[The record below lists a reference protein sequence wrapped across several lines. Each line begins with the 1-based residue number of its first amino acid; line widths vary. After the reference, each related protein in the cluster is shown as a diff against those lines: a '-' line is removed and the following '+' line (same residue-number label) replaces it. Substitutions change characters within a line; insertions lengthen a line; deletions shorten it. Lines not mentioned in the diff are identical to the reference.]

1 MKQWEEK
8 LWFYD
13 FEVFEQDW
21 LLCLNSYLEPD
32 RWEVFHND
40 CKAVQKF
47 IEENDILMC
56 GYNNKWYDQYI
67 LKGVLCGYDTFV
79 IKEINDWI
87 IADGQQGWEYPF
99 DYCELPPQMD
109 LILDI
114 VPRKSLKEIEG
125 NLGLDITETTIDF
138 TDKRKW
144 TKKMFEE
151 ILYYCKADVSAL
163 RPLYEMRKNYIQ
175 TKIDIARE
183 PDSGLDESKV
193 MGMTNANVV
202 ADFLGCEKI
211 NIDLDEK
218 YEFPKNIDITEI
230 REDIVNFYEN
240 MSPKYNYDG
249 SINEDASPSYHTVIA
264 DCPHKLGFGGLHG
277 ARLNYFEDTSSGKRL
292 ILNYD
297 AFSFYPSIMLLNNH
311 LSRAVHYVDKFRHLY
326 EERKDSKFNP
336 NSTVPKEKIP
346 TIKLVMNTMYGVS
359 GAKFNKAYD
368 PLQCK
373 SVCVDGQIS
382 LISLILEL
390 EKQIENFILIQSN
403 TDGIMFSIDEENY
416 THCVSV
422 IKDFE
427 NKTGFIMEEDRISK
441 VCQRDVNNYLIVM
454 DNGKIK
460 CKGKLFAPLNKG
472 KYEANSLKI
481 VSTALQ
487 EYFVND
493 IPVEETM
500 NGCNDVEQFQMI
512 AKCGHTYN
520 GGMLQYMNGDY
531 PIQLQKCNRIFA
543 GKIENY
549 GCVYKVKC
557 DKESYTVRRSAK
569 KLGERALANRP
580 GWSYIGQSDDG
591 KYEYSEKRIKHPFID
606 GEYITTMSKVAD
618 CPPHPQIANNL
629 SEITIDNIDKLWY
642 IEYTL
647 KHIEKFKGD
656 DKMTKKADE
665 KVKVEEKQVGIS
677 PVPVGEPI
685 PVFDETVTQVTADM
699 IKNNRENLLKWF
711 TKYRSMRKFFTESEL
726 LADGYNT
733 QQKYEYVKGDTYRQA
748 LNDACLECGMEY
760 LFEFIYAEQIE
771 LKSDKMILTR
781 IHAMITLVDIETG
794 FMRNFCIIADGSD
807 NMDKGIYKAETMG
820 IKAFVQTNFLKGRTV
835 DAEDGNGYTKP
846 ATLEINN
853 HKPVPAE
860 TRAEIKKELTSNPE
874 VASSDYLDKIVAAVL
889 KVRETDPNFLADT
902 DLSAVNDGTISQVDA
917 VALYCKIE
925 DEADELGIEI

>member
-21 LLCLNSYLEPD
+21 LLCLNSYVEPD

-40 CKAVQKF
+40 CEAVQKF

-67 LKGVLCGYDTFV
+67 LKGVLCGYDPFV

-99 DYCELPPQMD
+99 DYCVLPPQMD

-138 TDKRKW
+138 NDKRKW
-144 TKKMFEE
+144 TKKMYEE
-151 ILYYCKADVSAL
+151 ILFYCKTDVSAL

-175 TKIDIARE
+175 TKLDIARE

-193 MGMTNANVV
+193 MGMTNANVI
-202 ADFLGCEKI
+202 ADYLGCEKI
-211 NIDLDEK
+211 TFDLDEK
-218 YEFPKNIDITEI
+218 YQFPKNIDIDTI
-230 REDIVNFYEN
+230 REDIVDFYEN
-240 MSPKYNYDG
+240 MSPRYNYDG
-249 SINEDASPSYHTVIA
+249 SINEDASPSYDTEIA
-264 DCPHKLGFGGLHG
+264 GCPHKLGFGGLHG
-277 ARLNYFEDTSSGKRL
+277 ARLNYFEDTSSGERL

-297 AFSFYPSIMLLNNH
+297 AFSFYPSIMLINNH
-311 LSRAVHYVDKFRHLY
+311 LSRAVHYVDKFKHLY

-336 NSTVPKEKIP
+336 DSTVPKEKIP
-346 TIKLVMNTMYGVS
+346 TIKLVMNTMYGIS

-373 SVCVDGQIS
+373 SVCVDGQVS

-390 EKQIENFILIQSN
+390 EKQIDSFTLIQSN
-403 TDGIMFSIDEENY
+403 TDGIMFSIDEANY
-416 THCVSV
+416 AYCTSV

-427 NKTGFIMEEDRISK
+427 NRTGFIMEEDRISK

-487 EYFVND
+487 EYFANGT
-493 IPVEETM
+493 PVEKIINE
-500 NGCNDVEQFQMI
+500 CDDIEQFQMI

-520 GGMLQYMNGDY
+520 GGMIQYMNGDY
-531 PIQLQKCNRIFA
+531 PIQLQRCNRIFA
-543 GKIENY
+543 GKIDAY
-549 GCVYKVKC
+549 GFVYKVKS
-557 DKESYTVRRSAK
+557 DEEPYTIRRTAK
-569 KLGERALANRP
+569 QLGERALANRP

-591 KYEYSEKRIKHPFID
+591 KYEYREERQKHPFIE
-606 GEYITTMSKVAD
+606 GEYITSMDKVAD
-618 CPPHPQIANNL
+618 CPPHAYVVNNL
-629 SEITIDNIDKLWY
+629 SEISVDNIDKVWY
-642 IEYTL
+642 ISYTL
-647 KHIEKFKGD
+647 KHIKKFKGD
-656 DKMTKKADE
+656 DKMTTKKTEE
-665 KVKVEEKQVGIS
+665 KVKVEEKQVVQ
-677 PVPVGEPI
+677 PVDKSVPI
-685 PVFDETVTQVTADM
+685 YDETIITQGRIQSDPT
-699 IKNNRENLLKWF
+699 NRLKWL
-711 TKYRSMRKFFTESEL
+711 TKYRNMRKFFTESEL
-726 LADGYNT
+726 LADGYNS

-760 LFEFIYAEQIE
+760 FFDMDFTQQIE

-781 IHAMITLVDIETG
+781 LQATITLVDIETG
-794 FMRNFCIIADGSD
+794 YQKNFHIIADGSD

-889 KVRETDPNFLADT
+889 KVRETKPDFLADT

-925 DEADELGIEI
+925 DEADELGVEI

>member
-1 MKQWEEK
+1 
-8 LWFYD
+8 
-13 FEVFEQDW
+13 
-21 LLCLNSYLEPD
+21 
-32 RWEVFHND
+32 
-40 CKAVQKF
+40 
-47 IEENDILMC
+47 
-56 GYNNKWYDQYI
+56 
-67 LKGVLCGYDTFV
+67 
-79 IKEINDWI
+79 
-87 IADGQQGWEYPF
+87 
-99 DYCELPPQMD
+99 
-109 LILDI
+109 
-114 VPRKSLKEIEG
+114 
-125 NLGLDITETTIDF
+125 
-138 TDKRKW
+138 
-144 TKKMFEE
+144 
-151 ILYYCKADVSAL
+151 
-163 RPLYEMRKNYIQ
+163 
-175 TKIDIARE
+175 
-183 PDSGLDESKV
+183 
-193 MGMTNANVV
+193 
-202 ADFLGCEKI
+202 
-211 NIDLDEK
+211 
-218 YEFPKNIDITEI
+218 
-230 REDIVNFYEN
+230 
-240 MSPKYNYDG
+240 
-249 SINEDASPSYHTVIA
+249 
-264 DCPHKLGFGGLHG
+264 
-277 ARLNYFEDTSSGKRL
+277 
-292 ILNYD
+292 
-297 AFSFYPSIMLLNNH
+297 
-311 LSRAVHYVDKFRHLY
+311 
-326 EERKDSKFNP
+326 
-336 NSTVPKEKIP
+336 
-346 TIKLVMNTMYGVS
+346 MYGVS

-390 EKQIENFILIQSN
+390 EKQIKSFVLIQSN

-416 THCVSV
+416 AYCVSV

-487 EYFVND
+487 EYFVNGT
-493 IPVEETM
+493 PVEETI
-500 NGCNDVEQFQMI
+500 NNCNDVEQFQMI

-531 PIQLQKCNRIFA
+531 AIKLQKCNRIFA

-549 GCVYKVKC
+549 GYVYKVKC
-557 DKESYTVRRSAK
+557 DSESYTVRRSAK

-591 KYEYSEKRIKHPFID
+591 KYEYSEKRLKHPFME

-629 SEITIDNIDKLWY
+629 SEISIDNIDKVWY

-665 KVKVEEKQVGIS
+665 KVKVEEKTVAQ
-677 PVPVGEPI
+677 PVGNATPLMSI
-685 PVFDETVTQVTADM
+685 QD
-699 IKNNRENLLKWF
+699 NNEYRLKWLA
-711 TKYRSMRKFFTESEL
+711 KYRNMRKFFTESEL
-726 LADGYNT
+726 LADGYNS

-760 LFEFIYAEQIE
+760 FFDMDFTQQIE

-781 IHAMITLVDIETG
+781 LQATITLVDIETG
-794 FMRNFCIIADGSD
+794 YQKNFHIIADGSD

-846 ATLEINN
+846 AALEINN

-874 VASSDYLDKIVAAVL
+874 VASSEYLDKIVAAVL

-925 DEADELGIEI
+925 DEADEMGIEI